1 MLEHI
6 TQDQPMPFHVV
17 GRVKIL
23 LVDDDLRDLEYH
35 FNILSRGGVRG
46 CCLSLTRTG
55 YPAGTTG
62 HLWLSDNEPTRA

>member
-23 LVDDDLRDLEYH
+23 LVDDDLRDLEYQ
-35 FNILSRGGVRG
+35 FNILSGGGVRG
-46 CCLSLTRTG
+46 CCLPLTHTRFR
-55 YPAGTTG
+55 AGTAG
-62 HLWLSDNEPTRA
+62 HL